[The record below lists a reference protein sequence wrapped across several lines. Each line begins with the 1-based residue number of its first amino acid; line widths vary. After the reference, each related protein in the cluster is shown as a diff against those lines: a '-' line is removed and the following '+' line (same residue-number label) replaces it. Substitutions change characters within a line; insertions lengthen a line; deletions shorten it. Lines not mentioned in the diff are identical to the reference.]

1 MNFTYTLH
9 KKFFEF
15 FFNYLKNV
23 KMILSQWAYP
33 CFKQIKSLRLPT
45 GYLVFPVLMTRNPG
59 IIFYFF
65 SFKSSWN
72 FTNMVYPPKSFILL
86 YFNHHYS
93 LLSYSSLG
101 RRYQP
106 NIILSEITQTEKV
119 KYCMIFLIWNI

>member
-15 FFNYLKNV
+15 FFNHLKNV

-33 CFKQIKSLRLPT
+33 CFKQIKSLGLHT
-45 GYLVFPVLMTRNPG
+45 GYLVFPVLMTRNPS

-65 SFKSSWN
+65 HSSPVETLQIW
-72 FTNMVYPPKSFILL
+72 YIPPHHLFFSIF
-86 YFNHHYS
+86 HHYS

-106 NIILSEITQTEKV
+106 NIILSEITQTEKD
-119 KYCMIFLIWNI
+119 KYCMSLLIWNN